1 MVIVVLAKKR
11 LEPTDMSDISAML
24 KFLNHEKNP
33 DKFLFLVN
41 ERRNKSSNR
50 ETKET
55 NLSLSLLEVD
65 NPKILQIGSD
75 TVNNTSNSLAM
86 TVSNIENDDFK
97 EELKQIKDF
106 LHAANEMTNLL
117 QLPEKTSSQK
127 FRWLF
132 WTVGTATAGIFA
144 FFLIKHFCWDKKG
157 LLGMY
162 YSTPSEVLPEA
173 LKVMP
178 ETAPVATGGREN

>member
-1 MVIVVLAKKR
+1 MVIVVLGKKR
-11 LEPTDMSDISAML
+11 LEPSEMSDISAML
-24 KFLNHEKNP
+24 KFFNHGKNP

-41 ERRNKSSNR
+41 ERRKKGSSR

-75 TVNNTSNSLAM
+75 AVNDTSNSLAM

-127 FRWLF
+127 SLLDGWNSNCGHLCILPYQ
-132 WTVGTATAGIFA
+132 T
-144 FFLIKHFCWDKKG
+144 L
-157 LLGMY
+157 LLGQK
-162 YSTPSEVLPEA
+162 EAAQNVLFYT
-173 LKVMP
+173 K
-178 ETAPVATGGREN
+178 

>member
-75 TVNNTSNSLAM
+75 AVNDTSNSLAM

-97 EELKQIKDF
+97 EELKQI
-106 LHAANEMTNLL
+106 
-117 QLPEKTSSQK
+117 
-127 FRWLF
+127 
-132 WTVGTATAGIFA
+132 
-144 FFLIKHFCWDKKG
+144 
-157 LLGMY
+157 
-162 YSTPSEVLPEA
+162 
-173 LKVMP
+173 
-178 ETAPVATGGREN
+178 

>member
-11 LEPTDMSDISAML
+11 LEPTDMSDISAKL

-41 ERRNKSSNR
+41 ERRNKSISR

-65 NPKILQIGSD
+65 NPKILQLCSD
-75 TVNNTSNSLAM
+75 AVNDNSDSLAM
-86 TVSNIENDDFK
+86 TVSNIDNDNFK
-97 EELKQIKDF
+97 KEVKQIRDC

-117 QLPEKTSSQK
+117 QLPEKTPRK
-127 FRWLF
+127 KYRWLF

-144 FFLIKHFCWDKKG
+144 YFLIEQFC
-157 LLGMY
+157 
-162 YSTPSEVLPEA
+162 
-173 LKVMP
+173 
-178 ETAPVATGGREN
+178 